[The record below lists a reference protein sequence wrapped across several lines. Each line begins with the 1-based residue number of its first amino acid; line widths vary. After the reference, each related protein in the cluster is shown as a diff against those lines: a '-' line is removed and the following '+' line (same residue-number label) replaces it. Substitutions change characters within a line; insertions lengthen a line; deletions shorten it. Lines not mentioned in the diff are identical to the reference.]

1 MLEQLISSVTT
12 FALTAGIKIVIALV
26 VLIVGF
32 KIIKVLTK
40 QLKKPKKHPLDPS
53 LESFLCSFVSIA
65 LKVVLLIT
73 VAAYLGLPMT
83 SVVTVLGTAGVAI
96 GLALQGGLSNVASG
110 LMILLLRPFS
120 VNDYIEAG
128 GFEGFVATIG
138 LFSTTLRT
146 WDNRR
151 VCIPNSTLTGSTVV
165 NYSAEPQRR
174 VDVDVN
180 VAVSADPATVRE
192 MLLAVAAASEYALTD
207 PAPAVAFIANK
218 DAYLTF
224 QVRVWCAAE
233 NYFNVLGYLMDA
245 TKACVTK
252 AGLDLGSNTKQ
263 VIAR

>member
-1 MLEQLISSVTT
+1 MLEQLISWVTT

-53 LESFLCSFVSIA
+53 LESFLASFVSIA
-65 LKVVLLIT
+65 LKVVLLVT
-73 VAAYLGLPMT
+73 VAAYLGLPMA

-120 VNDYIEAG
+120 VNDYIECG
-128 GFEGFVATIG
+128 GNEGFVATIG
-138 LFSTTLRT
+138 LFTTTLRT

-151 VCIPNSTLTGSTVV
+151 VCIPNSNLTGSTVV

-174 VDVDVN
+174 VDINVN
-180 VAVSADPATVRE
+180 VAVSADPAAVRA
-192 MLLAVAAASEYALTD
+192 LLIEAAASSELSLTD
-207 PAPAVAFIANK
+207 PAPAAVMTANN
-218 DAYLTF
+218 DAYITF
-224 QVRVWCAAE
+224 QLRVWCSAE
-233 NYFNVLGYLMDA
+233 NYFTLLAYLLEE
-245 TKACVTK
+245 TKTRVAA
-252 AGLDLGSNTKQ
+252 AGIDLEHNAKQ